1 MPPASDWRSS
11 STAKKLMS
19 LDRPQFA
26 AEFLRRNPAYNK
38 DYRNT
43 QEQIASGALGHDAGM
58 ERLARR
64 WGLSFPACA
73 RHRCVGVA
81 RRLETGAYTICC
93 YRCPRT

>member
-1 MPPASDWRSS
+1 MPPASDWRSE
-11 STAKKLMS
+11 STAQKLMS

-26 AEFLRRNPAYNK
+26 AEFLRRHSGYND

-43 QEQIASGALGHDAGM
+43 QEAIASGSLARDAGM

-73 RHRCVGVA
+73 RRRCMGISC
-81 RRLETGAYTICC
+81 RLETGAFTVCC
-93 YRCPRT
+93 HRCASA

>member
-1 MPPASDWRSS
+1 MPPESGWRFA

-26 AEFLRRNPAYNK
+26 AEFLRRNPDYIK

-43 QEQIASGALGHDAGM
+43 QDQIASGSLAHDAGM

-64 WGLSFPACA
+64 WGLSFPA
-73 RHRCVGVA
+73 
-81 RRLETGAYTICC
+81 
-93 YRCPRT
+93 

>member
-1 MPPASDWRSS
+1 MPTESGWRFA

-26 AEFLRRNPAYNK
+26 AEFLRRNPDYIK

-43 QEQIASGALGHDAGM
+43 QDQIASGSLAHDAGM

-64 WGLSFPACA
+64 WGLSFPA
-73 RHRCVGVA
+73 
-81 RRLETGAYTICC
+81 
-93 YRCPRT
+93 